1 MHPWWFLI
9 ESPYNVRT
17 YSNVVLLAHADA
29 VTTEEGTGMA
39 EHEKLDQK
47 PLEMIFRS
55 NLTYAE
61 RLMLKRARRNELG
74 SAAAPASNG
83 QLRIVMRSLIHS

>member
-1 MHPWWFLI
+1 MCL
-9 ESPYNVRT
+9 R
-17 YSNVVLLAHADA
+17 AAA

-74 SAAAPASNG
+74 SLPASGTKTSSWNKYG
-83 QLRIVMRSLIHS
+83 